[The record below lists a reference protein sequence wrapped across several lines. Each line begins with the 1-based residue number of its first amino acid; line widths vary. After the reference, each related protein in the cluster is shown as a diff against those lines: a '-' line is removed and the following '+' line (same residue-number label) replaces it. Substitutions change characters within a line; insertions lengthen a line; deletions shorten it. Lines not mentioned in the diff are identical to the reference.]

1 MTDLVV
7 GMNMDFEWGDFVVE
21 MRKLLGMRLYER
33 GESMK
38 ALVKYFIDQVYTHTT
53 AEIGNSYVYIGR

>member
-7 GMNMDFEWGDFVVE
+7 GMNMDFERGDFVVE
-21 MRKLLGMRLYER
+21 MRKLFGMRLYER

-38 ALVKYFIDQVYTHTT
+38 ALVKYFIDQVHTQQQK
-53 AEIGNSYVYIGR
+53 